1 MTITFHFPI
10 IIGKRRFPALRPG
23 SFAVP
28 DLRPGTEIR
37 GSGDPGRR
45 KNVGKHSD
53 TVHVDLRVQRTYKLL
68 GDAFVSLLR
77 EKNFDQITV
86 REICERAMVRRTTF
100 YQHFKDKQDFLV
112 WFIRGKQKEFLRQA
126 NFSGDPITGIDDYL
140 TGILAEVL
148 RFLRKYRQYID
159 AIRSSVPG
167 SISPLRIFGDAWVK
181 DLTVILEKYVE
192 HPGFALPAS
201 PALAAEYYAGG
212 VLAAVRWWYVNGCDG
227 SVEDLVAAI
236 KALANNGR

>member
-1 MTITFHFPI
+1 M
-10 IIGKRRFPALRPG
+10 
-23 SFAVP
+23 
-28 DLRPGTEIR
+28 
-37 GSGDPGRR
+37 
-45 KNVGKHSD
+45 GKHSD

-140 TGILAEVL
+140 TGILAE
-148 RFLRKYRQYID
+148 
-159 AIRSSVPG
+159 
-167 SISPLRIFGDAWVK
+167 WVK

-201 PALAAEYYAGG
+201 PALAAEYYVGG

>member
-1 MTITFHFPI
+1 M
-10 IIGKRRFPALRPG
+10 
-23 SFAVP
+23 
-28 DLRPGTEIR
+28 
-37 GSGDPGRR
+37 
-45 KNVGKHSD
+45 GKHSD

-126 NFSGDPITGIDDYL
+126 NFSGDPITGIEDYL
-140 TGILAEVL
+140 TGILTEVL

-159 AIRSSVPG
+159 AITGSVPG

-201 PALAAEYYAGG
+201 PALAAEYYVGG
-212 VLAAVRWWYVNGCDG
+212 VLAAVRWWHVNGCEG
-227 SVEDLVAAI
+227 SEEDMVAAI